1 MGRADILKNKKYIP
15 DIGDIVWTDFD
26 PAIGR
31 EQKGVRPALVLS
43 DRRINDN
50 SGLFIA
56 CPITS
61 KAKQYSLNTN
71 IKTKKI
77 FGQILVNQIKTMDW
91 ENRRV
96 LFIEKIDKDTMND
109 VKAKLAVIL
118 NI

>member
-1 MGRADILKNKKYIP
+1 MGRTDILKNKIYIP
-15 DIGDIVWTDFD
+15 DSGDLVWADFD

-31 EQKGVRPALVLS
+31 EQKGKRPALVLS
-43 DRRINDN
+43 DWKINEN

-61 KAKQYSLNTN
+61 KPKPYSLNTN

-77 FGQILVNQIKTMDW
+77 YGQILTNQIKTMDW
-91 ENRRV
+91 ENREV
-96 LFIEKIDKDTMND
+96 VFIEKVSKDILDD
-109 VKAKLAVIL
+109 VRAKLAVIL